1 MDEIL
6 YCTAFIIYLFLEN
19 GLGLFSQCLMCIFMQ
34 YLFFSIKT
42 SQKFMNDYA
51 SRCDEEH
58 YYATDDG
65 GRAYDA
71 VWVLALALN
80 NTMAMYRS
88 GDINGTGCENV
99 SGSLVPLE
107 NFTYTNGKM
116 GCLIQWN
123 IQQTNISGVTVSHC
137 DC

>member
-1 MDEIL
+1 MPQNFVTDYENN
-6 YCTAFIIYLFLEN
+6 CTAKN
-19 GLGLFSQCLMCIFMQ
+19 
-34 YLFFSIKT
+34 
-42 SQKFMNDYA
+42 
-51 SRCDEEH
+51 

-65 GRAYDA
+65 GRGYDA
-71 VWVLALALN
+71 IWVLALALN

-99 SGSLVPLE
+99 SGSLLPLE

-123 IQQTNISGVTVSHC
+123 IQRTNISGVTVSQHGKLLILSMLKEA
-137 DC
+137 